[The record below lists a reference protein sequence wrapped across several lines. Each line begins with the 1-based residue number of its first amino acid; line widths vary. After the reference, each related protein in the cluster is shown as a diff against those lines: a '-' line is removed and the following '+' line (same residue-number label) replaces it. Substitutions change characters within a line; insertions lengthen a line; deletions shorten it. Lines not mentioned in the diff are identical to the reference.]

1 MSAVGNAAL
10 LALVAIVPL
19 VVLTMTSFVKLSV
32 VLSLVRNAIGAPDAP
47 SGLVV
52 TGLALVLT
60 FFVMAPVAVDMVHAA
75 AQSQPAGEAAPR
87 DAVED
92 AVRALVPAQY
102 ASDVDAASRA
112 LGPLRAFLA
121 KHAAEKDRD
130 TFVGLA
136 KQLGRDVRGDELW
149 VLAPAFITT
158 ELRQAFAIAI
168 LIFVPF
174 LVIDLI
180 VALGLASLGLA
191 TTSPQTVALP
201 LKLLLF
207 VAVDGWRLL
216 VESLLRGYV

>member
-1 MSAVGNAAL
+1 
-10 LALVAIVPL
+10 
-19 VVLTMTSFVKLSV
+19 V

-47 SGLVV
+47 SGLIV

-75 AQSQPAGEAAPR
+75 AQPQPAGEVAPGG
-87 DAVED
+87 AVED
-92 AVRALVPAQY
+92 AVRAVVPAQY

-112 LGPLRAFLA
+112 IGPLRGFLG
-121 KHAAEKDRD
+121 KHAAEKDRN
-130 TFVGLA
+130 TFVALA

-158 ELRQAFAIAI
+158 ELRQAFSIAI

-180 VALGLASLGLA
+180 VALG
-191 TTSPQTVALP
+191 
-201 LKLLLF
+201 
-207 VAVDGWRLL
+207 
-216 VESLLRGYV
+216 